1 MYSSALYIYFLLH
14 LQQRQGSVTKAAII
28 NNEEIKAG
36 ITKYNRFEGSGT
48 AVYGGVN
55 DPRMGANQKGQR
67 CRTCNCTYERS
78 QDINDCPGHF
88 GHIELARPVYHVGFI
103 DDVVKILRC
112 VCFHCSKLL
121 IDPSDHQFK
130 RVLSIRDPQTR
141 LRCIHDLCKAKKK
154 CNPSGETQMS
164 NLMGEIFE
172 DPDEGATGTID
183 GCGMTTP
190 KYTRQGLEVEVLF
203 PKNADDVD
211 LVDNKQ
217 KLSALQAYNILRKIS
232 DDDVRTLGLD
242 PKWARPEWLIVSVLP
257 VPPPHVRPTID
268 DGAMRAEDD
277 LTHMLMTIVKD
288 NMTLENAILNG
299 EPPSSI
305 DRLVQLLQFCVTG
318 FFDNERP
325 DMARAT
331 QRSGRPLKAI
341 KQRLKGKEGRI
352 RGNLMGKRVD
362 FSARTVITADPNLS
376 IDQVGVPRSVA
387 TRLTVP
393 ITVTPFN
400 IQELTALVAKGP
412 FDWPGAR
419 YIIRANHERMDLR
432 YVRSRNDLVLE
443 YGWIVERHLRDD
455 DIILFNRQPSLHKMS
470 IMGHRAKVL
479 HWSTFRLNLSVTT
492 PYNADFDGDEMNLH
506 VPQSINARADAE
518 ELMMVPRNIV
528 TPQSNRNVMGI
539 VQDSLLALSRYTK
552 RDVFLDREMMMNC
565 VMWIDTWDGILP
577 APAVLKPKTL
587 WTGKQLFSMVCPK
600 INYKGKSKVHEDV
613 NPFNYCDS
621 EVLIHEGELLQGIMD
636 KNIVGTSGGS
646 IVHICWLQEGW
657 KETRRFMNQV
667 QTVSNYWMATTSY
680 TVSVSDTVADSITMT
695 KIQDTLDDA
704 KDKVRSIMER
714 GQSGEL
720 KGQPGKSL
728 MEIFENNVNMV
739 LNAARE
745 TTGKAAQ
752 KSLKN
757 RNAIKGTVLSGSK
770 GSFLNITQII
780 GSVGQQNVQGK
791 RIGNGFN
798 QRTLPHFAKDDL
810 GMVSRGFVENSYL
823 RGLTPNE
830 FFFHAMG
837 GREGLID
844 TAVKTSETGYIQRR
858 LVKAMESVMAR
869 YDGTLRNSYG
879 CVMQF
884 LFGEDGMDAQKIEK
898 QRFDCYDLKASL
910 FKKKYYLDFRNE
922 MEGQL
927 APATVT
933 SEPVYFLDKDLVDTC
948 LKDMELHRLLDEEYD
963 LLCQDRIEL
972 REILATR
979 GANSETDGN
988 IYLPCNVA
996 RLIWNAQRKFRI
1008 NKLVP
1013 STVHPRVVLDTVRDI
1028 CDQLIVVRGDDVLS
1042 REAQY
1047 NATLLFKMFI
1057 RSKLSTKRVLKEF
1070 KLTEAAL
1077 MWLKGEIV
1085 SDFRN
1090 ALVNPGEMCGVMA
1103 AQSIGEPATQMT
1115 LNTFHNSGIS
1125 AKNVTLGVPR
1135 LNEILNVAK
1144 GIRTPYLT
1152 IYLKEEFA
1160 DDNQGVEE
1168 FLNME
1173 YTTLGD
1179 LTTTTE
1185 IHFDPDPSTSVIEE
1199 DRSLVEDF
1207 LLISVDDVDLNLM
1220 SPWVLRIMVNS
1231 TIARMRKIEMEE
1243 IATQITEKFVIDGRN
1258 TVHVIYSQDN
1268 EDNQAAVL
1276 RVRFLESEEEKNNR
1290 LQSIAAGEEM
1300 DGDDV
1305 YLYRLQKELME
1316 TMHLRGVPGIKKV
1329 SRSKS
1334 DRFKWSDEGG
1344 FEKEKEWLIDTDGSN
1359 LAAIFALPMVDHV
1372 RTVSNDIVEM
1382 FNVLGVEGARSSLFR
1397 ELHGVLSFDS
1407 SYVNYRHIACLA
1419 DCMTFSG
1426 HLMAV
1431 SRHGINRGES
1441 GPLLRA
1447 SFEETVEVLMQ
1458 SAMFSQVDVLNGVTE
1473 NIMLGQ
1479 LARVG
1484 TGMVDL
1490 LLDFDKLKGAIDY
1503 GGNVNSAMGKLGE
1516 GDGVDGPHATPFQNS
1531 PTLYGNG
1538 FGDMS
1543 PSTAM
1548 FTPSSTP
1555 FNPQSPAYMI
1565 GQSPGYLASSS
1576 VNYSTTSPAYS
1587 STPDYSPT
1595 TPGYS
1600 PTSPAYSPTSP
1611 AYSPTS
1617 PAYSPMSASYSPTDQ
1632 VYSPTSPA
1640 YSVRSTTS
1648 SSASYLPEYSPTE

>member
-1 MYSSALYIYFLLH
+1 
-14 LQQRQGSVTKAAII
+14 
-28 NNEEIKAG
+28 
-36 ITKYNRFEGSGT
+36 
-48 AVYGGVN
+48 
-55 DPRMGANQKGQR
+55 MGANQKGQR

-78 QDINDCPGHF
+78 QDVNDCPGHF

-103 DDVVKILRC
+103 EDVVKILRC
-112 VCFHCSKLL
+112 VCYHCSKLL
-121 IDPSDHQFK
+121 IDTSDHQFK
-130 RVLSIRDPQTR
+130 RALSIRDPQTR
-141 LRCIHDLCKAKKK
+141 LRCIHDLCKAKKC
-154 CNPSGETQMS
+154 CNPSEESQMS
-164 NLMGEIFE
+164 HLM
-172 DPDEGATGTID
+172 DEMFDSSEVENGGKIS
-183 GCGMTTP
+183 GCGMQMP
-190 KYTRQGLEVEVLF
+190 KYSRKGLEVEVVF
-203 PKNADDVD
+203 PKNMDDIDVVD
-211 LVDNKQ
+211 TKQ
-217 KLSALQAYNILRKIS
+217 MLSAKQAYDILRKVS
-232 DDDVRTLGLD
+232 DDDARILGLD
-242 PKWARPEWLIVSVLP
+242 PKWARPEWLLVSVLP

-268 DGAMRAEDD
+268 DGSMRAEDD
-277 LTHMLMTIVKD
+277 LTHMLTTIVKA
-288 NMTLENAILNG
+288 NMTLEAAIANG

-318 FFDNERP
+318 LFDNERP
-325 DMARAT
+325 DMDRAT

-400 IQELTALVAKGP
+400 IQELSELVARGP
-412 FDWPGAR
+412 DEWPGAR

-443 YGWIVERHLRDD
+443 YGWVVERHLRDD
-455 DIILFNRQPSLHKMS
+455 DIVLFNRQPSLHKMS

-506 VPQSINARADAE
+506 VPQSITARADAE

-539 VQDSLLALSRYTK
+539 VQDSLLSLARFTK
-552 RDVFLDREMMMNC
+552 RDVFLDREMMMNS
-565 VMWIDTWDGILP
+565 VMWIDTWDGVLP
-577 APAVLKPKTL
+577 APAIVKPKPL

-600 INYKGKSKVHEDV
+600 INYRGRSKVHEEH

-621 EVLIHEGELLQGIMD
+621 EVLVHEGELLQGIMD
-636 KNIVGTSGGS
+636 KNTVGTSGGS
-646 IVHICWLQEGW
+646 MVHVCWLQEGW

-667 QTVSNYWMATTSY
+667 QCVANYWMANTSY
-680 TVSVSDTVADSITMT
+680 TVSVSDTVADSVTMT

-704 KDKVRSIMER
+704 KIKVKSIMER
-714 GQSGEL
+714 AQAGEL

-728 MEIFENNVNMV
+728 LETFENNVNVV

-757 RNAIKGTVLSGSK
+757 RNAIKGTVQSGSK

-791 RIGNGFN
+791 RIGNGFT

-830 FFFHAMG
+830 FYFHAMG

-884 LFGEDGMDAQKIEK
+884 LYGEDGMDAQKIERQK
-898 QRFDCYDLKASL
+898 FDCYDLKESD

-922 MEGQL
+922 AEGQV
-927 APATVT
+927 APATLG
-933 SEPVYFLDKDLVDTC
+933 SDPIYFIDKGIIDDCV
-948 LKDMELHRLLDEEYD
+948 KDIELHRLLDEEYD
-963 LLCQDRIEL
+963 QLCEDRIEL
-972 REILATR
+972 REILASR
-979 GANSETDGN
+979 GTNNSETDGN
-988 IYLPCNVA
+988 IHLPCNIV
-996 RLIWNAQRKFRI
+996 RLIWNAQRKFRV
-1008 NKLVP
+1008 NKLAP
-1013 STVHPRVVLDTVRDI
+1013 STVHPRIVLDTIRDI

-1042 REAQY
+1042 REAQT

-1057 RSKLSTKRVLKEF
+1057 RSKLSVKRVLKEYR
-1070 KLTEAAL
+1070 LTDDAL
-1077 MWLKGEIV
+1077 KWLKGEIV
-1085 SDFRN
+1085 SNFRN
-1090 ALVNPGEMCGVMA
+1090 SVINPGETCGVMA

-1135 LNEILNVAK
+1135 LNELLNVAK
-1144 GIRTPYLT
+1144 KIKTPYLT
-1152 IYLKEEFA
+1152 IYLKEEVA
-1160 DDNQGVEE
+1160 DDNQGIEE
-1168 FLNME
+1168 FLNIE

-1179 LTTTTE
+1179 LTAATE
-1185 IHFDPDPSTSVIEE
+1185 IHYDPDPRTSVIEE
-1199 DRSLVEDF
+1199 DKEMVEDF
-1207 LLISVDDVDLNLM
+1207 LLISVDDADFDLM
-1220 SPWVLRIMVNS
+1220 SPWVLRIVINS
-1231 TIARMRKIEMEE
+1231 TLARLRKIDMEE
-1243 IATQITEKFVIDGRN
+1243 IANEITDKFVIDGRN
-1258 TVHVIYSQDN
+1258 SVHVIYSQDTEEN
-1268 EDNQAAVL
+1268 SASVIRIRFIED
-1276 RVRFLESEEEKNNR
+1276 EEEKRRR
-1290 LQSIAAGEEM
+1290 LEGLASGEDM

-1305 YLYRLQKELME
+1305 YLYRLQKELMA

-1334 DRFKWSDEGG
+1334 DRFKWTDEHG
-1344 FEKEKEWLIDTDGSN
+1344 FQKETEWLIDTDGSN
-1359 LAAIFALPMVDHV
+1359 LAEIFALPMVDHV

-1382 FNVLGVEGARSSLFR
+1382 FEVLGVEGARSSLFH
-1397 ELHGVLSFDS
+1397 ELRGVLSFDS

-1490 LLDFDKLKGAIDY
+1490 LLDFDKLKGAMDY
-1503 GGNVNSAMGKLGE
+1503 GGSVAMMNKAKE
-1516 GDGVDGPHATPFQNS
+1516 GATLEGQTTPFQMIS
-1531 PTLYGNG
+1531 PNLMGNG
-1538 FGDMS
+1538 FGSAS
-1543 PSTAM
+1543 PTMAM
-1548 FTPSSTP
+1548 FTPSNTP
-1555 FNPQSPAYMI
+1555 YVQQSPGYMMGTQSPAYLSST
-1565 GQSPGYLASSS
+1565 SPSYAL
-1576 VNYSTTSPAYS
+1576 TSPAYT
-1587 STPDYSPT
+1587 STPNYSPS

-1611 AYSPTS
+1611 SYSPTSPSYSPMSTSYSPTSPSYSPTS
-1617 PAYSPMSASYSPTDQ
+1617 PAYSMTQSPQYT
-1632 VYSPTSPA
+1632 
-1640 YSVRSTTS
+1640 
-1648 SSASYLPEYSPTE
+1648 PEYSPTGEDD